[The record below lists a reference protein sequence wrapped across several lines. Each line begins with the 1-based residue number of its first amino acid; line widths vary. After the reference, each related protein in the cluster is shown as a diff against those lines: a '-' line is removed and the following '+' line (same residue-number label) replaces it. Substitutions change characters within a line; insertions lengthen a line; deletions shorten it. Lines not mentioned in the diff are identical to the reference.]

1 MISYAN
7 LIVNG
12 LVQGMVIGLA
22 ALALTLVFAVA
33 RFPNAATGDLMTV
46 GAYGGIAVQSLGS
59 RNIFLQGFAAVALC
73 TVVSVACYWFAMR
86 YLRGRGMLAALL
98 ASMGI
103 ALFIRGTLSFFV
115 GQEQYV
121 FQIPIVRPYV
131 FHGVIVQTA
140 DLWLALV
147 ALAIMTAT
155 FAVLFLTPIGR
166 RMRAVADN
174 VDLALASRNSRRECN
189 GAAMGTSRHRLR
201 RGRPHPR
208 RQDRCYAG
216 NRLVRAATSFCRDL
230 DLGGAGSPIGA
241 IVAGVLLGVIQE
253 VSTPFV
259 GFTYKIALSFIVL
272 TGILIVRPRGLFGSL
287 EVVR

>member
-12 LVQGMVIGLA
+12 VVQGLVIGLA

-59 RNIFLQGFAAVALC
+59 RSIFLQGSAAVALC
-73 TVVSVACYWFAMR
+73 TVVSIGCYWFVMR

-174 VDLALASRNSRRECN
+174 VDLALASGIRAESVMVPLWGLVGVVCGVAGLILGIKTVVMPET
-189 GAAMGTSRHRLR
+189 GWYVLLPAFAAMI
-201 RGRPHPR
+201 
-208 RQDRCYAG
+208 
-216 NRLVRAATSFCRDL
+216 
-230 DLGGAGSPIGA
+230 LGGAGSPIGA
-241 IVAGVLLGVIQE
+241 VVAGVLLGVAQE

-272 TGILIVRPRGLFGSL
+272 TGILILRPRGLFGSL

>member
-1 MISYAN
+1 M
-7 LIVNG
+7 
-12 LVQGMVIGLA
+12 
-22 ALALTLVFAVA
+22 
-33 RFPNAATGDLMTV
+33 
-46 GAYGGIAVQSLGS
+46 
-59 RNIFLQGFAAVALC
+59 
-73 TVVSVACYWFAMR
+73 
-86 YLRGRGMLAALL
+86 
-98 ASMGI
+98 
-103 ALFIRGTLSFFV
+103 
-115 GQEQYV
+115 
-121 FQIPIVRPYV
+121 RPYI

-174 VDLALASRNSRRECN
+174 VDLALASGIRAESVMVPLWGLVGIVCGVAGLILGVKTVVMPET
-189 GAAMGTSRHRLR
+189 GWYVLLPAFAAMI
-201 RGRPHPR
+201 
-208 RQDRCYAG
+208 
-216 NRLVRAATSFCRDL
+216 
-230 DLGGAGSPIGA
+230 LGGAGSPIGA

>member
-73 TVVSVACYWFAMR
+73 TVVSVACYWFVMR

-103 ALFIRGTLSFFV
+103 ALFIRGTLSSFV

-121 FQIPIVRPYV
+121 FQIPIVRPYI

-174 VDLALASRNSRRECN
+174 VDLALASGIRAESVMVPLWGLVGIVCGVAGLILGVKTVVMPET
-189 GAAMGTSRHRLR
+189 GWYVLLPAFAAMI
-201 RGRPHPR
+201 
-208 RQDRCYAG
+208 
-216 NRLVRAATSFCRDL
+216 
-230 DLGGAGSPIGA
+230 LGGAGSPIGA